1 MPSNKGSSKSTS
13 KQQPGHKI
21 TESKGR
27 GDGANGREA
36 QPILQ
41 QRGPEI
47 QPYGT
52 LRHMPIALDE
62 QARSESCDLL
72 NQILADTMILYSLYK
87 KHHWLVAGHTFYQL
101 HLLFDKHAGEQLE
114 LIDLMAERVQS
125 LGGIAISD
133 PRHVAEITKID
144 RPPNGAEEVPEMI
157 SRLLEAHESILF
169 ETREAIEATE
179 ENKDWGTNDLLMSE
193 VLRTNELQVWFVA
206 EHVVDTPLVRTEQR

>member
-1 MPSNKGSSKSTS
+1 MPPKNSKSPA
-13 KQQPGHKI
+13 KQPGHKI
-21 TESKGR
+21 TETRGR
-27 GDGANGREA
+27 GSDGNGASSREA
-36 QPILQ
+36 EPILD

-52 LRHMPIALDE
+52 LRHLPIALDE
-62 QARSESCDLL
+62 QARSESCELL
-72 NQILADTMILYSLYK
+72 NQILADTMIMYSLYK

-101 HLLFDKHAGEQLE
+101 HLLFDKHADEQLA

-133 PRHVAEITKID
+133 PRHVAEITKIE

-157 SRLLEAHESILF
+157 SRLLEAHEIILF
-169 ETREAIEATE
+169 ETRESIERTE
-179 ENKDWGTNDLLMSE
+179 ENKDWGTNDLLMSD
-193 VLRTNELQVWFVA
+193 VLRTNELQVWFVS